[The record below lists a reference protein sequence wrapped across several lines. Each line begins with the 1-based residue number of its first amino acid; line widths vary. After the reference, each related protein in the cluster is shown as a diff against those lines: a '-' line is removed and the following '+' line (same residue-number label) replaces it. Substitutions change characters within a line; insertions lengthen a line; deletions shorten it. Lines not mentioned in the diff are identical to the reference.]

1 VGAFK
6 PFLML
11 YHFLQQKIEDLV
23 VMTLECVVD
32 WTLSGKVL
40 EKRKLL
46 IQCVEATL
54 KIKQEHF
61 LQCLVIVFAEQVQ
74 EVSVFIVDNG
84 VENPFK
90 LRLRDLNFFVDQ
102 SLPD

>member
-1 VGAFK
+1 
-6 PFLML
+6 ML

-23 VMTLECVVD
+23 VMTVECVVD

-61 LQCLVIVFAEQVQ
+61 L
-74 EVSVFIVDNG
+74 
-84 VENPFK
+84 
-90 LRLRDLNFFVDQ
+90 
-102 SLPD
+102 

>member
-1 VGAFK
+1 
-6 PFLML
+6 ML